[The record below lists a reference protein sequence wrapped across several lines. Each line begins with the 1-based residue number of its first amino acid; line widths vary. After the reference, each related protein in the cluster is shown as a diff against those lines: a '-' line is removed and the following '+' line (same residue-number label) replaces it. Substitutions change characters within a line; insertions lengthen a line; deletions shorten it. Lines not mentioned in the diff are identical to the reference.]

1 LRPSKKGLNWAV
13 LVPAMLKAMW
23 GLDTT
28 QYDLSTLIVVMSG
41 SEPVSEPLYE
51 YSPRCWG

>member
-1 LRPSKKGLNWAV
+1 
-13 LVPAMLKAMW
+13 MLKAMW

-51 YSPRCWG
+51 YSPRCWR